1 MDEQRPTHLDEE
13 GSARMVDVG
22 DKADSIRSAT
32 ATGSIELPSEMMDAL
47 SAQGLNTKK
56 GSITQT
62 AIIAG
67 TMAVKRTWDTI
78 PLCHQIPIDSVKLEI
93 EAEGSSFRIQCQV
106 RCKGR
111 TGVEMEA
118 LHGVSVAALTI
129 YDMCKALGH
138 GMEITDI
145 RLEEKQGGKRDYV
158 RTP

>member
-13 GSARMVDVG
+13 GSARMVDVSE
-22 DKADSIRSAT
+22 KVESERVAT
-32 ATGSIELPSEMMDAL
+32 ARGLISLPSEMMDAL
-47 SAQGLNTKK
+47 SKQGFNTKK

-93 EAEGSSFRIQCQV
+93 EAVESSFLI
-106 RCKGR
+106 RCRVKSKGR

-118 LHGVSVAALTI
+118 LHGVSIAALTI

-138 GMEITDI
+138 GMEIRDI
-145 RLEEKQGGKRDYV
+145 NLEEKHGGKRDYV